1 MITPARR
8 RLLLGAAFV
17 AALISAAL
25 APSEDA
31 APPSKTAAKSKPSSG
46 AAQQSQR
53 VAAREFEMP
62 PVSNYQRSLEKRV
75 VVVNLFESRLP
86 PGPAPV
92 AAKPVP
98 PKLPFSYMGRI
109 EESGQLKVVLVQG
122 DQMYIVAKG
131 EPFGGSYRLDEVG
144 SNEIVVVYVPLGAR
158 QSLSM
163 GASQ

>member
-1 MITPARR
+1 MITPTRR
-8 RLLLGAAFV
+8 RLLLGAAFI

-31 APPSKTAAKSKPSSG
+31 APPSKRAAKSPSG
-46 AAQQSQR
+46 TVQQSQR
-53 VAAREFEMP
+53 VAAREIEMP
-62 PVSNYQRSLEKRV
+62 QVSKYQRSLGKGV
-75 VVVNLFESRLP
+75 VVVNLFEPRSP
-86 PGPAPV
+86 PGAAPV
-92 AAKPVP
+92 ATKPEP
-98 PKLPFSYMGRI
+98 PKLPFSYVGRI

-158 QSLSM
+158 QSLPM